1 MGGSTQRYIRINLI
15 ACVTANIY
23 SRRACTANFHLSF
36 VCVTQQTSIHGVRH
50 AGFRC
55 CTIPR
60 TQIPPFHPSTL
71 GLAARAW
78 RVRQI
83 DRQMG
88 RSGKVTAPS
97 PSKMFSPSPLSPS
110 LQEYIRIDGGEHS
123 TIHQNQSDCVRH
135 SKHLF
140 TACVYGQLPSIFC
153 VRHTANIYSRRASR
167 WLSVLHYSAHAD
179 STLPPFHPW
188 SGGEGLEGQTDGQ
201 TDGSVWQSHSA
212 LSLKNIF
219 SSPPLSLALSLS
231 SRIHKN
237 RWGST
242 QEYIRIKDGLPL
254 YSLSL
259 QEYIR
264 IDGGVTSESKMVSLS
279 LQEYIRIDEEGALN
293 NTSESK
299 MVSLSLQEYI
309 RIDGGTWG
317 ASGSKRSLRCRSVGG
332 EEKKRNLSQQL
343 PRLCQTGPSVCP
355 SVGGVRREKISASSC
370 HGFARSAHLSVHL
383 SETQ

>member
-1 MGGSTQRYIRINLI
+1 MRVRP
-15 ACVTANIY
+15 
-23 SRRACTANFHLSF
+23 
-36 VCVTQQTSIHGVRH
+36 TSIYLLC
-50 AGFRC
+50 A
-55 CTIPR
+55 
-60 TQIPPFHPSTL
+60 S
-71 GLAARAW
+71 
-78 RVRQI
+78 
-83 DRQMG
+83 
-88 RSGKVTAPS
+88 
-97 PSKMFSPSPLSPS
+97 
-110 LQEYIRIDGGEHS
+110 
-123 TIHQNQSDCVRH
+123 H

-140 TACVYGQLPSIFC
+140 TACVTLAFGVALF
-153 VRHTANIYSRRASR
+153 RARRF
-167 WLSVLHYSAHAD
+167 HP
-179 STLPPFHPW
+179 STLPPLVW
-188 SGGEGLEGQTDGQ
+188 RRGLGGSDRWTDRWVGLAKSQRPLPQ
-201 TDGSVWQSHSA
+201 KYF
-212 LSLKNIF
+212 LLP
-219 SSPPLSLALSLS
+219 PPLSLALSLS